1 MLAMWVPELPFQLA
15 CARDAGLRG
24 RPLAFLNP
32 ESPRSPVLWFA
43 NRRARAEGLAPGDPL
58 DLALRRLPQLRV
70 LDAHPQTWWEAQAFF
85 GDFLQHWTPQGML
98 LRMGEALVELS
109 GTSRLFGPPQDAAA
123 HLQRELDERVG
134 WQSHGGLSL
143 SATAAQMAARLEH
156 RIQQV
161 GEGFEASF
169 LAPQPLAR
177 LPDLAPRIRSRFQRL
192 GLRTF
197 QDLQPMPLSMLCE
210 LMPERQAPKLLAQVR
225 GEDRPRLPLLTEP
238 PGSTRTPWR
247 LDPPR
252 LPEDVALASWSLHR
266 LWSDARS
273 PRKLALRWWD
283 VDGEP
288 HHWKAEPEHLLQPPL
303 ELARTVELA
312 FRQGATRRLLIRQVE
327 LRIHWG
333 LGRARALFQDP
344 RSQKVEN
351 LEPAL
356 ARLRKRYPQHPVRAG
371 WDLAAEDIDHPDRIE
386 NLEGLYA
393 KSS

>member
-1 MLAMWVPELPFQLA
+1 M
-15 CARDAGLRG
+15 
-24 RPLAFLNP
+24 
-32 ESPRSPVLWFA
+32 
-43 NRRARAEGLAPGDPL
+43 
-58 DLALRRLPQLRV
+58 
-70 LDAHPQTWWEAQAFF
+70 
-85 GDFLQHWTPQGML
+85 
-98 LRMGEALVELS
+98 
-109 GTSRLFGPPQDAAA
+109 
-123 HLQRELDERVG
+123 HLQQELDERMG

-161 GEGFEASF
+161 AEGAEASF

-177 LPDLAPRIRSRFQRL
+177 LPDLAPRIRSRFHRL

-197 QDLQPMPLSMLCE
+197 HDLQPMPLPMLCE
-210 LMPERQAPKLLAQVR
+210 LMPEHMAPKLLAQVR
-225 GEDRPRLPLLTEP
+225 GEDRLRLPLLTEP
-238 PGSTRTPWR
+238 VGSTRTPWR

-252 LPEDVALASWSLHR
+252 LPEEVGLASWSLHR

-303 ELARTVELA
+303 ELARTVEQA
-312 FRQGATRRLLIRQVE
+312 FRQGATRRLLVRQVE

-356 ARLRKRYPQHPVRAG
+356 ARLRKRFPQHPVRAG
-371 WDLAAEDIDHPDRIE
+371 WDLAAEHIDHLDHIE
-386 NLEGLYA
+386 NQEDLYA

>member
-15 CARDAGLRG
+15 CARDAALRD

-70 LDAHPQTWWEAQAFF
+70 LDAQPQTWWEAQAFF

-109 GTSRLFGPPQDAAA
+109 GTSRLFGPPQDAAMRI
-123 HLQRELDERVG
+123 QQELDARVG

-161 GEGFEASF
+161 AEGAEASF

-177 LPDLAPRIRSRFQRL
+177 LPDLAPRIRSRFRRL
-192 GLRTF
+192 GLRVF
-197 QDLQPMPLSMLCE
+197 QDLQPMPMPMLCE

-225 GEDRPRLPLLTEP
+225 GEDRLRLPLLTEP
-238 PGSTRTPWR
+238 VGSTRTPWR

-252 LPEDVALASWSLHR
+252 LPEEVGLASWSLHR

-303 ELARTVELA
+303 ELARTVEQA

-371 WDLAAEDIDHPDRIE
+371 WELAAEHLDHIE
-386 NLEGLYA
+386 HLESVYA

>member
-15 CARDAGLRG
+15 CARDAGLRD

-32 ESPRSPVLWFA
+32 ESPRSPVLWFT
-43 NRRARAEGLAPGDPL
+43 NRRAKAEGLAPGEPL

-70 LDAHPQTWWEAQAFF
+70 LDPQPQTWWEAQAFL
-85 GDFLQHWTPQGML
+85 GDFLQHWTPQGL
-98 LRMGEALVELS
+98 LGRMGEALVELD
-109 GTSRLFGPPQDAAA
+109 GTRRLFGPPQDAAA
-123 HLQRELDERVG
+123 RLRRELDARTG

-143 SATAAQMAARLEH
+143 SATAAQLAARLEH
-156 RIQQV
+156 CIELV
-161 GEGFEASF
+161 DEGREASF
-169 LAPQPLAR
+169 LGPQPLAR
-177 LPDLAPRIRSRFQRL
+177 LPDLAPRIRSRFHRL
-192 GLRTF
+192 GLRMF
-197 QDLQPMPLSMLCE
+197 CDLQPMPLPLLCA
-210 LMPERQAPKLLAQVR
+210 LVSERQAPGLLAQVR

-252 LPEDVALASWSLHR
+252 LPEEVALASWSLHR

-312 FRQGATRRLLIRQVE
+312 FRQGATRRLLVRQVE

-333 LGRARALFQDP
+333 LGRARALFQDS
-344 RSQKVEN
+344 RSQKVES

-356 ARLRKRYPQHPVRAG
+356 ARLRKRYPGHPVRAG
-371 WDLAAEDIDHPDRIE
+371 WDLAAENLDRDEHLEDI
-386 NLEGLYA
+386 YA

>member
-1 MLAMWVPELPFQLA
+1 M
-15 CARDAGLRG
+15 R
-24 RPLAFLNP
+24 
-32 ESPRSPVLWFA
+32 
-43 NRRARAEGLAPGDPL
+43 
-58 DLALRRLPQLRV
+58 
-70 LDAHPQTWWEAQAFF
+70 
-85 GDFLQHWTPQGML
+85 
-98 LRMGEALVELS
+98 
-109 GTSRLFGPPQDAAA
+109 
-123 HLQRELDERVG
+123 LQRSLDERMG

-161 GEGFEASF
+161 AEGAEASF

-177 LPDLAPRIRSRFQRL
+177 LPDLAPRIRSRFRRL

-197 QDLQPMPLSMLCE
+197 HDLQPMPLPMLCE
-210 LMPERQAPKLLAQVR
+210 LMPERQAPKLLSQVR

-238 PGSTRTPWR
+238 VGSTRTPWR

-252 LPEDVALASWSLHR
+252 LPEEVGLASWSLHR

-303 ELARTVELA
+303 ELARTVEQA
-312 FRQGATRRLLIRQVE
+312 FRQGATRRLLVRQVE

-344 RSQKVEN
+344 RSQKFEN
-351 LEPAL
+351 LESAL

-371 WDLAAEDIDHPDRIE
+371 WDLAAEHIE
-386 NLEGLYA
+386 NLEDLYA